1 MSKEQL
7 KEKYENYNKALEKL
21 KNALERDES
30 DELVLD
36 AVIQR
41 FEFTYE
47 LSWKLMKLYLS
58 YSGIA
63 GVRTPRA
70 AFKEAFAAGM
80 IKEGDV
86 WIDMLD
92 DRILTS
98 HTYDESEA
106 RNIYSK
112 IKTKYVVAFDDLRE
126 SIAGVIEG

>member
-1 MSKEQL
+1 MDKNWIDLIQDYKSSGLTAAKWCEEKGCYPGSKQ
-7 KEKYENYNKALEKL
+7 KEFILNHQK
-21 KNALERDES
+21 
-30 DELVLD
+30 
-36 AVIQR
+36 
-41 FEFTYE
+41 
-47 LSWKLMKLYLS
+47 
-58 YSGIA
+58 
-63 GVRTPRA
+63 
-70 AFKEAFAAGM
+70 
-80 IKEGDV
+80 KEGDV